1 MIKQLLL
8 IGTGGF
14 IGSIARYLVSRLNTR
29 IDWLSIPI
37 GTLTVNVLGSL
48 LIGFL
53 IGISEKS
60 PILTVEWRMFL
71 MVGLCGGFTTF
82 SSFSGENLVLL
93 KNGQVLPLLLYTG
106 LSIFLGF
113 IAVYLGYIST
123 KLMG

>member
-1 MIKQLLL
+1 M
-8 IGTGGF
+8 
-14 IGSIARYLVSRLNTR
+14 GSVARFLVSRLNTR
-29 IDWLSIPI
+29 VEWFAIPI
-37 GTLTVNVLGSL
+37 GTLTVNVVGSL

-82 SSFSGENLVLL
+82 SSFTGENLVLM